1 MRRSV
6 LYLVALALLTAC
18 SDGENV
24 PNTAL
29 GDLPCSGGAGG
40 SLTLNERAGVAYSVS
55 FAGDTT
61 GKDSVHLQAIFV
73 ARGKAGWKNRAE
85 STPLARPV
93 RPGST
98 GSLSGAD
105 LGDLSMSY
113 DRSTNTAWVHDQ
125 KVVLDT
131 FNVVLVDRADSV
143 GGPPVVAQ
151 RLRLKPVIALPP
163 GICAK
168 RGSGDGLV
176 WQDSIRAIL
185 FRSPDVR
192 AFIAP

>member
-1 MRRSV
+1 MPRPV
-6 LYLVALALLTAC
+6 LYLVALALLAAC

-40 SLTLNERAGVAYSVS
+40 SLMLNERAGVAYSVS

-125 KVVLDT
+125 KVVLDS
-131 FNVVLVDRADSV
+131 FNVVLVDRVDSA
-143 GGPPVVAQ
+143 GGPPIVVGK
-151 RLRLKPVIALPP
+151 LRVPPHIALQP
-163 GICAK
+163 GTCGK
-168 RGSGDGLV
+168 RAQPQGLQWMDAV
-176 WQDSIRAIL
+176 RAALLKSPEIRA
-185 FRSPDVR
+185 FAGS
-192 AFIAP
+192 